1 MAPPPNHNRGII
13 LMLLAMLMFTLN
25 DAIGKWLVSTYP
37 VGQLL
42 AIRSFAA
49 LAVLLPIMLYKSD
62 FLHIFSIQQPGKQS
76 LRLLLVVA
84 EVTCFYWSVKFLPLA
99 DVFMFYLASPLFL
112 TAFSVI
118 ILHEHVGVRRWIALG
133 IGFLGVIV
141 IFPPS
146 NAVLSLPALVALS
159 GSVTLALMLTLTRS
173 LSSRTDGL
181 TLITLQTLAV
191 GLAGLATL
199 PFNHLIPNLAWV
211 TPSFLD
217 FSLLCLLGFVA
228 TLAHFMM
235 NSAITIAPSAI
246 VAPYQYT
253 SIVWAIIL
261 GYLIWDD
268 FPETQ
273 ALVGAALIIGSGLFV
288 LYREQKK
295 KENTTST
302 SLD

>member
-1 MAPPPNHNRGII
+1 MASTNNRGIM

-49 LAVLLPIMLYKSD
+49 LAVLFPIALCKTDTS
-62 FLHIFSIQQPGKQS
+62 HIFSIQQPGMQS
-76 LRLLLVVA
+76 LRLLLVIA
-84 EVTCFYWSVKFLPLA
+84 EVSCFYWSVKFLPLA

-112 TAFSVI
+112 TAFSVV
-118 ILHEHVGVRRWIALG
+118 ILHEHVGVRRWAALG

-146 NAVLSLPALVALS
+146 NAVLSLPALIALG
-159 GSVTLALMLTLTRS
+159 GSITLALMLTLTRF
-173 LSSRTDGL
+173 LSSKTNGL

-199 PFNHLIPNLAWV
+199 PFTYLIPNLAWV
-211 TPSFLD
+211 MPNLID

-235 NSAITIAPSAI
+235 NSAITIAPSAV

-273 ALVGAALIIGSGLFV
+273 ALMGAALIVSSGLFV

-295 KENTTST
+295 KENMIAT

>member
-1 MAPPPNHNRGII
+1 MTSTPDHNRGIV
-13 LMLLAMLMFTLN
+13 LMLVAMVLFTLN
-25 DAIGKWLVSTYP
+25 DAIGKWLVATYP

-49 LAVLLPIMLYKSD
+49 LAVLLPIAWRDGDLKQIM
-62 FLHIFSIQQPGKQS
+62 SIQQPGLQA
-76 LRLLLVVA
+76 LRLVLVIA
-84 EVTCFYWSVKFLPLA
+84 EVSCFYWSVKFLPLA

-118 ILHEHVGVRRWIALG
+118 FLREHVGIRRWAALG
-133 IGFLGVIV
+133 VGFLGVIF

-146 NAVLSLPALVALS
+146 DAVLSLPALVALG
-159 GSVTLALMLTLTRS
+159 GSVALALMLTLTRS
-173 LSSRTDGL
+173 LSSGTGGL

-191 GLAGLATL
+191 GLAGLSTL
-199 PFNHLIPNLAWV
+199 PVAPLVPELVWV
-211 TPSFLD
+211 TPDILD

-228 TLAHFMM
+228 TSAHFMM
-235 NSAITIAPSAI
+235 NSAVTSAPSAV
-246 VAPYQYT
+246 VAPFQYT

-273 ALVGAALIIGSGLFV
+273 AFMGASLIVGSGLFV
-288 LYREQKK
+288 LYRERKK
-295 KENTTST
+295 KKLS
-302 SLD
+302 SP

>member
-1 MAPPPNHNRGII
+1 MAPLPNHNRGIM

-42 AIRSFAA
+42 AIRSFVA
-49 LAVLLPIMLYKSD
+49 LAILLPITLYKRDIS
-62 FLHIFSIQQPGKQS
+62 HIFSIHQPGIQS
-76 LRLLLVVA
+76 FRLLLVIV
-84 EVTCFYWSVKFLPLA
+84 ECSCFYWSVKFLPLA

-112 TAFSVI
+112 TVFAVI
-118 ILHEHVGVRRWIALG
+118 ILHEHVGVRRWAALG

-146 NAVLSLPALVALS
+146 SAVLSLPALIALG
-159 GSVTLALMLTLTRS
+159 GSITLALMLTLTRS

-191 GLAGLATL
+191 GLAGLATF
-199 PFNHLIPNLAWV
+199 PFTHLIPNLAWV
-211 TPSFLD
+211 KPNFLD
-217 FSLLCLLGFVA
+217 FSLLSLLGFVA

-235 NSAITIAPSAI
+235 NSAITIAPSSI

-253 SIVWAIIL
+253 SIIWAIIL

-273 ALVGAALIIGSGLFV
+273 ALIGASLIVGSGLFV

-295 KENTTST
+295 KKNIIATSV
-302 SLD
+302 D